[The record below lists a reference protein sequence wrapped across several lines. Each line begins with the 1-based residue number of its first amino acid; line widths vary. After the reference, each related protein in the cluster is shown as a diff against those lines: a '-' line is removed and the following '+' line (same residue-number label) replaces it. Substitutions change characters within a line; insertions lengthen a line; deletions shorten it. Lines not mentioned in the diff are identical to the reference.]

1 MTQEF
6 TTLSDRINCIC
17 GLRITDNNEDNCIN
31 PTPDNI
37 KIEDV
42 KEFIRLLKEEIMK
55 KSTGGRVRS
64 GGNMIGHNKVIKII
78 DTLAGSKLVGG
89 RE

>member
-42 KEFIRLLKEEIMK
+42 KEFIRLLKKDLEYMSERTKGSVSYGMFE
-55 KSTGGRVRS
+55 S
-64 GGNMIGHNKVIKII
+64 VIDK
-78 DTLAGSKLVGG
+78 LAGSKLVGG
-89 RE
+89 EE